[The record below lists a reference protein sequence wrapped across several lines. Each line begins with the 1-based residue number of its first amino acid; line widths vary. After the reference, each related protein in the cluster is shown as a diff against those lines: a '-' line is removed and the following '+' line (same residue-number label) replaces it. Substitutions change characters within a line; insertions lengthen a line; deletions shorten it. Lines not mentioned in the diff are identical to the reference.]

1 MMILVTRADATF
13 VNLALLADSA
23 ITLHFIVRQQIYE
36 LFAITTNICEI
47 FTIYSHN
54 IALYLTNVVSFKD
67 GSELDY
73 LAEAVVNVVPVLG
86 EVDGTEAEAVVAVFV
101 VSFGEV
107 DVGHGIDHDAVG
119 LQEQQGAALVGG
131 VVRNGDGNFI
141 CKSGQGGE
149 GEDRDEN
156 DGNQLFHV
164 RSPSILFIG
173 SVRRHGGRGRRT
185 FGGSRG

>member
-1 MMILVTRADATF
+1 MILVTRADATF

-36 LFAITTNICEI
+36 LFAKTINICEI

-54 IALYLTNVVSFKD
+54 IVLYLTNVVSFKD

-86 EVDGTEAEAVVAVFV
+86 EVDSTEAEAVVAVFV

-119 LQEQQGAALVGG
+119 LQGVGALRVFLV
-131 VVRNGDGNFI
+131 VDVTLYLGDVFAT
-141 CKSGQGGE
+141 E
-149 GEDRDEN
+149 
-156 DGNQLFHV
+156 FH
-164 RSPSILFIG
+164 
-173 SVRRHGGRGRRT
+173 RGAVP
-185 FGGSRG
+185 

>member
-1 MMILVTRADATF
+1 MILVTRADATF

-119 LQEQQGAALVGG
+119 LQGVGALRVFLV
-131 VVRNGDGNFI
+131 VDVTLYLGDVFAT
-141 CKSGQGGE
+141 E
-149 GEDRDEN
+149 
-156 DGNQLFHV
+156 FH
-164 RSPSILFIG
+164 
-173 SVRRHGGRGRRT
+173 RGAVP
-185 FGGSRG
+185 

>member
-1 MMILVTRADATF
+1 MILVTRADATF

-54 IALYLTNVVSFKD
+54 IVLYLTNVVSFKD

-86 EVDGTEAEAVVAVFV
+86 EVDSTEAEAVVAVFV

-119 LQEQQGAALVGG
+119 LQGVGALRVFLV
-131 VVRNGDGNFI
+131 VDVTLYLGDVFAT
-141 CKSGQGGE
+141 E
-149 GEDRDEN
+149 
-156 DGNQLFHV
+156 FH
-164 RSPSILFIG
+164 
-173 SVRRHGGRGRRT
+173 RGAVP
-185 FGGSRG
+185 